1 MPTLD
6 NCISGVFEAG
16 NIGSSPGTVTTPQFS
31 GYLLTAE
38 GDRIIIQSTSPPPN
52 TPYTLT
58 FVSPLYALG
67 LILLSGTQ

>member
-16 NIGSSPGTVTTPQFS
+16 NIGSDPGTVTTPEFDGFMLS
-31 GYLLTAE
+31 AE
-38 GDRIIIQSTSPPPN
+38 GDFIIIESTTPPPGF
-52 TPYTLT
+52 PYVASL
-58 FVSPLYALG
+58 VSPIYATG